1 MKEEK
6 YLGKWH
12 AGNIA
17 LFGAI
22 LMSHGITG
30 KDKEFLKKL
39 MYQALIA
46 KEKKPIT
53 IKHDNFY
60 GRK

>member
-1 MKEEK
+1 MEKKLQNK

-12 AGNIA
+12 TGHIA

-22 LMSHGITG
+22 LMSHGIRG

-39 MYQALIA
+39 MYQALTTS
-46 KEKKPIT
+46 KSK
-53 IKHDNFY
+53 
-60 GRK
+60 